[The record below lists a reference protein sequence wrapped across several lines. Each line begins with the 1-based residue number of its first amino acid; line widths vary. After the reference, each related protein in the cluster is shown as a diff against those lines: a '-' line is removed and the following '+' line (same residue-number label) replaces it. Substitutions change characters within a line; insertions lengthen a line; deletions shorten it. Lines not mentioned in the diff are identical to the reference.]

1 MSVDDLSNPI
11 PQSPTD
17 NFESDQPS
25 ALSNSSA
32 GDDSSDEDL
41 SKTRIADTIPLK
53 HMPSIRPDRCC
64 PSRTPN
70 QDVPSTVTPETFLD
84 RFHKKL
90 PSLVI
95 RRILKCSIAFFIST
109 LFSTIHPLANA
120 LGQSPFLVCS
130 GCLFSHPGRTM
141 GAQFDATL
149 TSALGAAVA
158 ITYGLAGVAAATAYN
173 VKHPDSNAGVG
184 INCLFLLVGI
194 FAAQMLRQMFPKLH
208 FFSLQFMVVQLFTL
222 TLGVGYTETPLG
234 LSTRF
239 GLSLL
244 IGNFVSLFVNLVFW
258 PETAVDGLGRT
269 LSQTLS
275 DTKEMLDIITKQFF
289 LDSQYEKVP
298 VKTVEELSEKMR
310 QGMTGVNAAYKEAK
324 YEISYAYSCS
334 SDLNP
339 LRHTLARITKH
350 LSILGGSLK
359 NEQGLFRPAQSV
371 LSSDE
376 EESDFEIKSKP
387 KKRPFKFRSST
398 DYTSQQSSWRHPNTS
413 LTRDMSLRKSALK
426 AAKSYAKD
434 GSYVRPY
441 ETNTDT
447 SPNSKDEMPDNM
459 QAMMAHHRV
468 NEKSI
473 RFETP
478 TNPFLGKLTGFPRN
492 SRSIA
497 STVSEEEEEDNHSIT
512 GDKRKS
518 VPYSIRSIFS
528 ASNSHLSDR
537 HSGKEDD
544 FSDSNQN
551 TASSL
556 RSFINL
562 TRLSGPKQKPP
573 PRSEKTIGADQR
585 NLLSSYL
592 EKLRDPLLSLAV
604 ECATV
609 LDCVHDSLN
618 DQLDLPNENNTRKNH
633 RNLWQYILHILK
645 IKSTQKQLADKRKE
659 HVASLCN
666 CAETIRLQILEFDKC
681 EKERMHALYKVNLSK
696 MHGERL
702 DVSIR
707 EELFIIFFFIFS
719 LREVA
724 IELEYMADEMKNLQ
738 LRTFTNPNREKKK
751 RFYMPHITTQK
762 WRKWFYSNSYQNVQD
777 RGGYSFG
784 YLQSHMPADIHRGN
798 LEDEYRLTQIATN
811 RSNNKENLNEATN
824 LKRVNRVKRHKET
837 ENHEE
842 NTNLSELES
851 GTSPEEPSIQP
862 PPILRIRYKLWLA
875 IRYIQNYEFK
885 FALKLSLA
893 VGLLTFP
900 AWVSEYRDWFLNIRG
915 QWAALTVIAVM
926 SPTSGGTLSSGLW
939 RLAGT
944 LIGAFTAWAVL
955 EIDGTSG
962 YLISGFS
969 FVLAVPLFY
978 IHFSTSYAKVTIV
991 TLISYMIVSLSQYVA
1006 PVPNETV
1013 AEMVWLRTTTLI
1025 IGLFVALFLN
1035 WTVWPFIAREAVR
1048 KTLASAI
1055 GDIGDYYSYIMGTF
1069 LYHDQGLFPTEDE
1082 FEEAQKMEHNL
1093 EKKLIA
1099 CNELLQLT
1107 DHEPRLKGPFPKEF
1121 YKDILVSSHNLLD
1134 RMMSLRVCLTKMSP
1148 EVKGTVR
1155 KMDKYLYRRDMV
1167 ASILLHFYTLTASLK
1182 AKIPLPSFMPSSRVA
1197 RKRLL
1202 NHRQVED
1209 RAEKLLRYRNL
1220 TWFAM
1225 ACTTEEIIEELE
1237 HLTDLVRFIVGES
1250 KFTLKARRIEKKGKF
1265 Y

>member
-1 MSVDDLSNPI
+1 
-11 PQSPTD
+11 
-17 NFESDQPS
+17 
-25 ALSNSSA
+25 
-32 GDDSSDEDL
+32 
-41 SKTRIADTIPLK
+41 
-53 HMPSIRPDRCC
+53 
-64 PSRTPN
+64 
-70 QDVPSTVTPETFLD
+70 
-84 RFHKKL
+84 
-90 PSLVI
+90 
-95 RRILKCSIAFFIST
+95 
-109 LFSTIHPLANA
+109 
-120 LGQSPFLVCS
+120 
-130 GCLFSHPGRTM
+130 M

-173 VKHPDSNAGVG
+173 VKHPDSSAGVG

-194 FAAQMLRQMFPKLH
+194 FAAQMLRQVFPKLH

-244 IGNFVSLFVNLVFW
+244 IGNFVSLFVNLIFW

-275 DTKEMLDIITKQFF
+275 DTKQMLDIITKQFF

-310 QGMTGVNAAYKEAK
+310 QDMIGVNAAYKEAK

-339 LRHTLARITKH
+339 VRHTLTRITKH

-359 NEQGLFRPAQSV
+359 NEQGLFRPTQPI

-376 EESDFEIKSKP
+376 EDSDFEIKSKR
-387 KKRPFKFRSST
+387 KKRPFKFRSSP

-441 ETNTDT
+441 ETDTNT
-447 SPNSKDEMPDNM
+447 SPNSKDEVSDNM
-459 QAMMAHHRV
+459 QAMMAQHRV
-468 NEKSI
+468 NDKSI

-478 TNPFLGKLTGFPRN
+478 TNPFLGKPTGFPRS

-497 STVSEEEEEDNHSIT
+497 SAVSEEEEDNHSTT

-528 ASNSHLSDR
+528 ASNSYLSDR

-551 TASSL
+551 TASSF
-556 RSFINL
+556 RSFLNL

-573 PRSEKTIGADQR
+573 PRSEKTIGSDQR

-618 DQLDLPNENNTRKNH
+618 DQLDLPNENNTRTNH

-645 IKSTQKQLADKRKE
+645 IKSTQKQLSDKRKE

-738 LRTFTNPNREKKK
+738 MRTFTNPKRGKKK
-751 RFYMPHITTQK
+751 RFYMPQITTQK

-784 YLQSHMPADIHRGN
+784 YLQRHMPADVHQGN
-798 LEDEYRLTQIATN
+798 VEDEYRLTQIATN
-811 RSNNKENLNEATN
+811 RSNNKENQNEGTN

-837 ENHEE
+837 ENQED
-842 NTNLSELES
+842 NANLSELES
-851 GTSPEEPSIQP
+851 GTPPEEPSIQP
-862 PPILRIRYKLWLA
+862 PPILRIRYKIWLV

-900 AWVSEYRDWFLNIRG
+900 AWVSEYREWFLNIRG

-939 RLAGT
+939 RLTGT

-1006 PVPNETV
+1006 PVANETV

-1048 KTLASAI
+1048 KMLASAI

-1148 EVKGTVR
+1148 EVKHTVR
-1155 KMDKYLYRRDMV
+1155 RMDKYLYRRDMV

-1250 KFTLKARRIEKKGKF
+1250 KFTLKARRLEKKGKF

>member
-478 TNPFLGKLTGFPRN
+478 TNPFLGKPTGFPRN

-885 FALKLSLA
+885 FALK
-893 VGLLTFP
+893 
-900 AWVSEYRDWFLNIRG
+900 
-915 QWAALTVIAVM
+915 
-926 SPTSGGTLSSGLW
+926 
-939 RLAGT
+939 
-944 LIGAFTAWAVL
+944 
-955 EIDGTSG
+955 
-962 YLISGFS
+962 
-969 FVLAVPLFY
+969 
-978 IHFSTSYAKVTIV
+978 
-991 TLISYMIVSLSQYVA
+991 
-1006 PVPNETV
+1006 
-1013 AEMVWLRTTTLI
+1013 
-1025 IGLFVALFLN
+1025 FLN